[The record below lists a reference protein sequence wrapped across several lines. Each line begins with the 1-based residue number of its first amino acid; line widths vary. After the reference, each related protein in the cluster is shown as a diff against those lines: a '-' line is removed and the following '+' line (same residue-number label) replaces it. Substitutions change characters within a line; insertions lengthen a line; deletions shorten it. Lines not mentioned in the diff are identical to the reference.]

1 YYPFTPF
8 GADNR
13 KGHLLFGGYGRMTND
28 VVING
33 KVIMRNREIKTVDE
47 EKIFARTKERAA
59 TIWPNL

>member
-1 YYPFTPF
+1 
-8 GADNR
+8 
-13 KGHLLFGGYGRMTND
+13 LFGGYGRMTND